1 MSENMQAPAN
11 MPPWEDTP
19 TKAAIRRA
27 FDRPNIANLEALAA
41 EVRRAALEE
50 AIRVVREKHHILS
63 IDTAITNSAWA
74 HVSLAI
80 RAVVMRLEALRDA
93 APPACG
99 ADPSTESTVRTPPRT
114 L

>member
-50 AIRVVREKHHILS
+50 AIRVVREQAKHCRVVRNWCAAETLE
-63 IDTAITNSAWA
+63 AFQ
-74 HVSLAI
+74 VS
-80 RAVVMRLEALRDA
+80 LEALRDA
-93 APPACG
+93 APPAPDDEG
-99 ADPSTESTVRTPPRT
+99 VSR
-114 L
+114 

>member
-27 FDRPNIANLEALAA
+27 FDRPNVANLEALAA

-50 AIRVVREKHHILS
+50 AIREVRALNYQWHESPRTLVLDECVQK
-63 IDTAITNSAWA
+63 
-74 HVSLAI
+74 
-80 RAVVMRLEALRDA
+80 LEALRDA

-99 ADPSTESTVRTPPRT
+99 AD
-114 L
+114 